1 MRKCFRIFWVV
12 GAVAFLFV
20 GSVEPSFSGG
30 WEAPPK
36 PISPSEHHPKI
47 ESALLRSFSD
57 LTPGPFPKG
66 KGSPPPSLGEG
77 LGERSGKVRVIIE
90 SERPL
95 DEALLQS
102 FGAQI
107 EARAGTLYRVRVLR
121 EHLRALAD
129 IPGISFI
136 RRSRLFTA
144 LGPRTT
150 EGVLPTGALLLQSA
164 GWRGQNVKI
173 AIIDLGFSGLS
184 RALDSKVIKREVI
197 VDTQDYTGEGLEVGT
212 SHGTGVAEIVHA
224 MAPQAW
230 LYLKKAA
237 DEIDLSNAVDDA
249 IVQGVQIINYSVGVA
264 NANFGDGT
272 GIVAAIADRARAHGI
287 LWVNAAGNH
296 AQSHWMGPFSDRN
309 FNNWLEFAPGREE
322 LLVKVDFPGSIQ
334 LYLTWDDWPRTAQ
347 DFDLFL
353 YDAQGR
359 LVASSQNYQTGFEE
373 PTEQI
378 EYVAWAPG
386 VYRARV
392 LARRVFRTNIRLK
405 IFNLSQQ
412 PIEPNVPAGS
422 ILTPADARGA
432 FAVGAISVRSW
443 KDGPQEPFS
452 SQGPTSDGRIK
463 PDIAGPDGVSSF
475 TLTYFSG
482 TSASAPHVAGAAALL
497 LSQHPEWTAD
507 QLESALEAQA
517 IDLGEPGKD
526 NIYGAGRLDLSLGAI
541 RAQRTISPQRAKPG
555 DLVTVTVTA
564 TMPPGLF
571 GGFELYEETPWDLT
585 PSPFPKGNGSSPPLL
600 GEGLGERSSCRQQ
613 ERALLCIW
621 PVVHPGQTVR
631 FSYELRIPPTA
642 QPGIYRWSGTVNN
655 TLIEG
660 DDSITIE
667 LSQAV
672 SVSLAYRRDAVRI
685 QFSEPVETARL
696 RIYDLR
702 GALLFEEIAHGSVA
716 LDWHPGR
723 RANGVYLY
731 VVEILQENEI
741 IQRKLGKVIV
751 LK

>member
-1 MRKCFRIFWVV
+1 MRKCFQIFWVV

-66 KGSPPPSLGEG
+66 EG

-102 FGAQI
+102 FGAQV
-107 EARAGTLYRVRVLR
+107 EARAGTLYRVRVPR

-129 IPGISFI
+129 IPGILFI
-136 RRSRLFTA
+136 RRPRLFTA

-173 AIIDLGFSGLS
+173 AIIDLGFAGLS

-230 LYLKKAA
+230 LYLKKVA

-249 IVQGVQIINYSVGVA
+249 IAQGVQIINYSVGVA

-322 LLVKVDFPGSIQ
+322 LLIKVDFPGSIQ

-517 IDLGEPGKD
+517 VDLGEPGKD

-541 RAQRTISPQRAKPG
+541 RAQRTISPQHAKPG
-555 DLVTVTVTA
+555 DLVTVTLTA

-571 GGFELYEETPWDLT
+571 GGFELYEETPWAVSHTSNCQLRT
-585 PSPFPKGNGSSPPLL
+585 VNSLV
-600 GEGLGERSSCRQQ
+600 
-613 ERALLCIW
+613 CIW

-667 LSQAV
+667 LPQEAV
-672 SVSLAYRRDAVRI
+672 AVSLAYRRDAVRI

-731 VVEILQENEI
+731 VVEILQGNEI
-741 IQRKLGKVIV
+741 IQRKLGKIVV

>member
-57 LTPGPFPKG
+57 LTPGPFPQG
-66 KGSPPPSLGEG
+66 KG

-95 DEALLQS
+95 DEALLQRV
-102 FGAQI
+102 GAQV
-107 EARAGTLYRVRVLR
+107 EARAGTLYRVRVPR

-136 RRSRLFTA
+136 RRPRLFTA

-173 AIIDLGFSGLS
+173 AIIDLGFAGLS

-212 SHGTGVAEIVHA
+212 AHGTGVAEIVHA

-230 LYLKKAA
+230 LYLKKVA

-249 IVQGVQIINYSVGVA
+249 IAQGVQIINYSVGVA

-272 GIVAAIADRARAHGI
+272 GIVAAIVDRARAHGI

-322 LLVKVDFPGSIQ
+322 LLIKVDFPGSIQ

-517 IDLGEPGKD
+517 VDLGEPGKD
-526 NIYGAGRLDLSLGAI
+526 NIYGAGRLDLSLGTIQA
-541 RAQRTISPQRAKPG
+541 RRTISPKRVQPG
-555 DLVTVTVTA
+555 DLITVTVTA

-571 GGFELYEETPWDLT
+571 GGFELYEETPWAVSHTSNCQL
-585 PSPFPKGNGSSPPLL
+585 
-600 GEGLGERSSCRQQ
+600 
-613 ERALLCIW
+613 RAVNSLVCIW

-667 LSQAV
+667 LSQEAV
-672 SVSLAYRRDAVRI
+672 AVSLAYRRDAVRI

-741 IQRKLGKVIV
+741 IQRKLGKIVV

>member
-36 PISPSEHHPKI
+36 PISPSEHHSKI

-57 LTPGPFPKG
+57 LTLGPFPK
-66 KGSPPPSLGEG
+66 GEG
-77 LGERSGKVRVIIE
+77 LGERSRKLRVIIE

-95 DEALLQS
+95 DEALLQRV
-102 FGAQI
+102 GAQI
-107 EARAGTLYRVRVLR
+107 EARAGTLYRVRVPR

-136 RRSRLFTA
+136 RRPRLFTA

-173 AIIDLGFSGLS
+173 AIIDLGFAGLS

-212 SHGTGVAEIVHA
+212 AHGTGVAEIVHA

-230 LYLKKAA
+230 LYLKKVA

-249 IVQGVQIINYSVGVA
+249 IAQGVQIINYSVGVA

-272 GIVAAIADRARAHGI
+272 GIVAAIVDRARAHGI

-517 IDLGEPGKD
+517 VDLGEPGKD
-526 NIYGAGRLDLSLGAI
+526 NIYGAGRLDLSLGTIQA
-541 RAQRTISPQRAKPG
+541 RRTISPKRVQPG
-555 DLVTVTVTA
+555 DLITVTVTA

-571 GGFELYEETPWDLT
+571 GGFELYEEPPWAVSHTSNCQL
-585 PSPFPKGNGSSPPLL
+585 
-600 GEGLGERSSCRQQ
+600 
-613 ERALLCIW
+613 RAVNSLVCIW

-702 GALLFEEIAHGSVA
+702 GSLLFEEIAHGSMA

-731 VVEILQENEI
+731 VVEILQGNEI
-741 IQRKLGKVIV
+741 IQRKLGKIVV

>member
-30 WEAPPK
+30 WDAPPK

-57 LTPGPFPKG
+57 LTLGPFPKG
-66 KGSPPPSLGEG
+66 KG

-95 DEALLQS
+95 DEALLQRV
-102 FGAQI
+102 GAQV
-107 EARAGTLYRVRVLR
+107 EARAGTLYRVRVPR

-136 RRSRLFTA
+136 RRPRLFTA

-173 AIIDLGFSGLS
+173 AIIDLGFAGLS

-212 SHGTGVAEIVHA
+212 AHGTGVAEIVHA

-230 LYLKKAA
+230 LYLKKVA

-249 IVQGVQIINYSVGVA
+249 IAQGVQIINYSVGVA

-272 GIVAAIADRARAHGI
+272 GIVAAIVDRARAHGI

-322 LLVKVDFPGSIQ
+322 LLIKVDFPGSIQ

-378 EYVAWAPG
+378 EYVAWALG

-517 IDLGEPGKD
+517 VDLGEPGKD
-526 NIYGAGRLDLSLGAI
+526 NIYGAGRLDLSLGTIQA
-541 RAQRTISPQRAKPG
+541 RRTISPKRVQPG
-555 DLVTVTVTA
+555 DLITVTVTA

-571 GGFELYEETPWDLT
+571 GGFELYEETPWAVSHTSNCQL
-585 PSPFPKGNGSSPPLL
+585 
-600 GEGLGERSSCRQQ
+600 
-613 ERALLCIW
+613 RAVNSLMCIW

-667 LSQAV
+667 LPQEAV
-672 SVSLAYRRDAVRI
+672 AVSLAYRRDAVRI

-741 IQRKLGKVIV
+741 IQRKLGKIVV

>member
-30 WEAPPK
+30 WDAPPK

-57 LTPGPFPKG
+57 LTPGPFPQG
-66 KGSPPPSLGEG
+66 KG

-95 DEALLQS
+95 DEALLQRV
-102 FGAQI
+102 GAQV
-107 EARAGTLYRVRVLR
+107 EARAGTLYRVRVPR

-136 RRSRLFTA
+136 RRPRLFTA

-173 AIIDLGFSGLS
+173 AIIDLGFAGLS
-184 RALDSKVIKREVI
+184 RALDSKVIHRDII

-212 SHGTGVAEIVHA
+212 SHGTGVVEIVHA

-230 LYLKKAA
+230 LYLKKVA

-249 IVQGVQIINYSVGVA
+249 IAQGVQIINYSVGVA

-272 GIVAAIADRARAHGI
+272 GIVAAIVDRARAHGI

-322 LLVKVDFPGSIQ
+322 LLIKVDFPSSIQ

-353 YDAQGR
+353 YDSQGR

-475 TLTYFSG
+475 TLAYFSG

-517 IDLGEPGKD
+517 VDLGEPGKD

-541 RAQRTISPQRAKPG
+541 RAQRTISPKRVQPG
-555 DLVTVTVTA
+555 DLITVTVTA

-571 GGFELYEETPWDLT
+571 GGFELYEEPPWAVSHTSNCQL
-585 PSPFPKGNGSSPPLL
+585 
-600 GEGLGERSSCRQQ
+600 
-613 ERALLCIW
+613 RAVNSLVCIW

-702 GALLFEEIAHGSVA
+702 GALLFEEIAHGSMA
-716 LDWHPGR
+716 LDWHPDR

-731 VVEILQENEI
+731 VVEILQGNKI
-741 IQRKLGKVIV
+741 IQRKLGKIVV

>member
-57 LTPGPFPKG
+57 LTPGPFPQG
-66 KGSPPPSLGEG
+66 KG

-95 DEALLQS
+95 DEALLQRV
-102 FGAQI
+102 GAQV
-107 EARAGTLYRVRVLR
+107 EARAGTLYRVRVPR

-136 RRSRLFTA
+136 RRPRLFTA

-173 AIIDLGFSGLS
+173 AIIDLGFAGLS
-184 RALDSKVIKREVI
+184 RALDSKVIHRDII

-230 LYLKKAA
+230 LYLKKVA

-249 IVQGVQIINYSVGVA
+249 IAQGVQIINYSVGVA

-272 GIVAAIADRARAHGI
+272 GIVAAIVDRARAHGI

-322 LLVKVDFPGSIQ
+322 LLIKVDFPGSIQ

-475 TLTYFSG
+475 TLAYFSG

-517 IDLGEPGKD
+517 VDLGEPGKD
-526 NIYGAGRLDLSLGAI
+526 NIYGAGRLDLSLGTIQA
-541 RAQRTISPQRAKPG
+541 RRTISPKRVQPG
-555 DLVTVTVTA
+555 DLITVTVTA

-571 GGFELYEETPWDLT
+571 GGFELYEETPWAVSHTSNCQLRT
-585 PSPFPKGNGSSPPLL
+585 VNSLV
-600 GEGLGERSSCRQQ
+600 
-613 ERALLCIW
+613 CIW

>member
-57 LTPGPFPKG
+57 LTPGPFPQG
-66 KGSPPPSLGEG
+66 KG

-95 DEALLQS
+95 DEALLQRV
-102 FGAQI
+102 GAQV
-107 EARAGTLYRVRVLR
+107 EARAGTLYRVRVPR

-136 RRSRLFTA
+136 RRPRLFTA

-173 AIIDLGFSGLS
+173 AIIDLGFAGLS

-212 SHGTGVAEIVHA
+212 AHGTGVAEIVHA

-230 LYLKKAA
+230 LYLKKVA

-249 IVQGVQIINYSVGVA
+249 IAQGVQIINYSVGVA

-272 GIVAAIADRARAHGI
+272 GIVAAIVDRARAHGI

-322 LLVKVDFPGSIQ
+322 LLIKVDFPSSIQ

-353 YDAQGR
+353 YDSQGR

-378 EYVAWAPG
+378 EYVAWALG

-517 IDLGEPGKD
+517 VDLGEPGKD
-526 NIYGAGRLDLSLGAI
+526 NIYGAGRLDLSLGTIQA
-541 RAQRTISPQRAKPG
+541 RRTISPKRVQPG
-555 DLVTVTVTA
+555 DLITVTVTA

-571 GGFELYEETPWDLT
+571 GGFELYEETPWAVSHTSNCQLRT
-585 PSPFPKGNGSSPPLL
+585 VNSLV
-600 GEGLGERSSCRQQ
+600 
-613 ERALLCIW
+613 CIW

-731 VVEILQENEI
+731 VVEILQGNEI

>member
-66 KGSPPPSLGEG
+66 EG

-107 EARAGTLYRVRVLR
+107 EARAGTLYRVRVPR

-136 RRSRLFTA
+136 RRPRLFTA

-173 AIIDLGFSGLS
+173 AIIDLGFAGLS

-230 LYLKKAA
+230 LYLKKVA

-249 IVQGVQIINYSVGVA
+249 IAQGVQIINYSVGVA

-322 LLVKVDFPGSIQ
+322 LLIKVDFPGSIQ

-517 IDLGEPGKD
+517 VDLGEPGKD
-526 NIYGAGRLDLSLGAI
+526 NIYGAGRLDLSLGTIQA
-541 RAQRTISPQRAKPG
+541 RRTISPKRVQPG
-555 DLVTVTVTA
+555 DLITVTVTA

-571 GGFELYEETPWDLT
+571 GGFELYEETPWAVSHTSNCQL
-585 PSPFPKGNGSSPPLL
+585 
-600 GEGLGERSSCRQQ
+600 
-613 ERALLCIW
+613 RAVNSLVCIW

-667 LSQAV
+667 LPQEAV
-672 SVSLAYRRDAVRI
+672 AVSLAYRRDAVRI

-702 GALLFEEIAHGSVA
+702 GALLFEEIAHGSMA

-731 VVEILQENEI
+731 VVEILQGNEI
-741 IQRKLGKVIV
+741 IQRKLGKIVV

>member
-57 LTPGPFPKG
+57 LTPGPFPQG
-66 KGSPPPSLGEG
+66 KG

-95 DEALLQS
+95 DEALLQRV
-102 FGAQI
+102 GAQI
-107 EARAGTLYRVRVLR
+107 EARAGTLYRVRVPR

-136 RRSRLFTA
+136 RRPRLFTA

-173 AIIDLGFSGLS
+173 AIIDLGFAGLS

-212 SHGTGVAEIVHA
+212 AHGTGVAEIVHA

-230 LYLKKAA
+230 LYLKKVA
-237 DEIDLSNAVDDA
+237 DEIDLSNGVDDA
-249 IVQGVQIINYSVGVA
+249 IAQGVQIINYSVGVA

-272 GIVAAIADRARAHGI
+272 GIVAAIVDRARAHGI

-322 LLVKVDFPGSIQ
+322 LLIKVDFPGSIQ

-432 FAVGAISVRSW
+432 LAVGAISVRSW

-517 IDLGEPGKD
+517 VDLGEPGKD

-555 DLVTVTVTA
+555 DLVTVTLTA

-571 GGFELYEETPWDLT
+571 GGFELYEETPWAVSHTSNCQLRT
-585 PSPFPKGNGSSPPLL
+585 VNSLV
-600 GEGLGERSSCRQQ
+600 
-613 ERALLCIW
+613 CIW
-621 PVVHPGQTVR
+621 PVVHPGQKVR

-667 LSQAV
+667 LPQEAV
-672 SVSLAYRRDAVRI
+672 AVSLAYRRDAVRI

-731 VVEILQENEI
+731 VVEILQGNEI
-741 IQRKLGKVIV
+741 IQRKLGKIVV

>member
-30 WEAPPK
+30 WEVPPK

-57 LTPGPFPKG
+57 LTPGPFPK
-66 KGSPPPSLGEG
+66 GEG

-107 EARAGTLYRVRVLR
+107 EARAGTLYRVRVPR

-129 IPGISFI
+129 IPGILFI
-136 RRSRLFTA
+136 RRPRLFTA

-173 AIIDLGFSGLS
+173 AIIDLGFAGLS

-230 LYLKKAA
+230 LYLKKVA

-249 IVQGVQIINYSVGVA
+249 IAQGVQIINYSVGVA

-517 IDLGEPGKD
+517 VDLGEPGKD
-526 NIYGAGRLDLSLGAI
+526 NIYGAGRLDLSLGTIQA
-541 RAQRTISPQRAKPG
+541 RRTISPKRVQPG
-555 DLVTVTVTA
+555 DLITVTVTA

-571 GGFELYEETPWDLT
+571 GGFELYEETPWAVSHTSNCQL
-585 PSPFPKGNGSSPPLL
+585 
-600 GEGLGERSSCRQQ
+600 
-613 ERALLCIW
+613 RAVNSLVCIW

-731 VVEILQENEI
+731 VVEILQGNEI
-741 IQRKLGKVIV
+741 IQRKLGKIVV

>member
-1 MRKCFRIFWVV
+1 MRKCFRIFWVL

-47 ESALLRSFSD
+47 ESALLVSPHPQAS
-57 LTPGPFPKG
+57 PGPYIFAGQWPAKAN
-66 KGSPPPSLGEG
+66 SPDEVWGEAW
-77 LGERSGKVRVIIE
+77 RVIIE

-107 EARAGTLYRVRVLR
+107 EARAGTLYRVRVPR

-136 RRSRLFTA
+136 RRPRLFTA

-173 AIIDLGFSGLS
+173 AIIDLGFAGLS

-212 SHGTGVAEIVHA
+212 SHGTGVAEIVHS

-230 LYLKKAA
+230 LYLKKVA

-249 IVQGVQIINYSVGVA
+249 IAQGVQIINYSVGVA

-272 GIVAAIADRARAHGI
+272 GIVAAIVDRARAHGI

-322 LLVKVDFPGSIQ
+322 LLIKVDFPGSIQ

-517 IDLGEPGKD
+517 VDLGEPGKD
-526 NIYGAGRLDLSLGAI
+526 NIYGAGRLDLSLGTIQA
-541 RAQRTISPQRAKPG
+541 RRTISPKRVQPG
-555 DLVTVTVTA
+555 DLITVTVTA

-571 GGFELYEETPWDLT
+571 GGFELYEETPWAVSHTSNCQLRT
-585 PSPFPKGNGSSPPLL
+585 VNSLV
-600 GEGLGERSSCRQQ
+600 
-613 ERALLCIW
+613 CIW

-667 LSQAV
+667 LPQEAV
-672 SVSLAYRRDAVRI
+672 AVSLAYRRDAVRI

-702 GALLFEEIAHGSVA
+702 GALLFEEIAHGSMA

>member
-1 MRKCFRIFWVV
+1 MRKCFRIFWGL

-20 GSVEPSFSGG
+20 GSVEPSFYGG

-47 ESALLRSFSD
+47 ESALLVSPHPQAS
-57 LTPGPFPKG
+57 PGPYIFAGQWPAKAN
-66 KGSPPPSLGEG
+66 SPDEVWGEAW
-77 LGERSGKVRVIIE
+77 RVIIE

-102 FGAQI
+102 FSAQI
-107 EARAGTLYRVRVLR
+107 EARVGTLYRVRVPR
-121 EHLRALAD
+121 EHLRALAG

-136 RRSRLFTA
+136 RRPRLFTA

-173 AIIDLGFSGLS
+173 AIIDLGFAGLS

-212 SHGTGVAEIVHA
+212 AHGTGVAEIVHA

-230 LYLKKAA
+230 LYLKKVA

-249 IVQGVQIINYSVGVA
+249 IAQGVQIINYSVGVA

-322 LLVKVDFPGSIQ
+322 LLIKVDFPGSIQ

-517 IDLGEPGKD
+517 VDLGEPGKD
-526 NIYGAGRLDLSLGAI
+526 NIYGAGRLDLSLGTIQA
-541 RAQRTISPQRAKPG
+541 RRTISPKRVQPG
-555 DLVTVTVTA
+555 DLITVTVTA

-571 GGFELYEETPWDLT
+571 GGFELYEETPWAVSHTSNCQLRT
-585 PSPFPKGNGSSPPLL
+585 VNSLV
-600 GEGLGERSSCRQQ
+600 
-613 ERALLCIW
+613 CIW

-741 IQRKLGKVIV
+741 IQRKLGKIVV

>member
-36 PISPSEHHPKI
+36 PISPSEHHSKI

-57 LTPGPFPKG
+57 LTLGPFPK
-66 KGSPPPSLGEG
+66 GEG
-77 LGERSGKVRVIIE
+77 LGERSRKLRVIIE

-95 DEALLQS
+95 DEALLQRV
-102 FGAQI
+102 GAQI
-107 EARAGTLYRVRVLR
+107 EARAGTLYRVRVPR

-136 RRSRLFTA
+136 RRPRLFTA

-173 AIIDLGFSGLS
+173 AIIDLGFAGLS

-212 SHGTGVAEIVHA
+212 AHGTGVAEIVHA

-230 LYLKKAA
+230 LYLKKVA

-249 IVQGVQIINYSVGVA
+249 IAQGVQIINYSVGVA

-272 GIVAAIADRARAHGI
+272 GIVAAIVDRARAHGI

-507 QLESALEAQA
+507 QLESALESQA
-517 IDLGEPGKD
+517 VDLGEPGKD
-526 NIYGAGRLDLSLGAI
+526 NIYGAGRLDLSLGTIQA
-541 RAQRTISPQRAKPG
+541 RRTISPKRVQPG
-555 DLVTVTVTA
+555 DLIMVTVTA

-571 GGFELYEETPWDLT
+571 GGFELYEEPPWAVSHTSNCQL
-585 PSPFPKGNGSSPPLL
+585 
-600 GEGLGERSSCRQQ
+600 
-613 ERALLCIW
+613 RAVNSLVCIW

-685 QFSEPVETARL
+685 QFSKPVETARL

-702 GALLFEEIAHGSVA
+702 GDLLFEEIAHGSVA

-731 VVEILQENEI
+731 VVEILQGNEI

>member
-57 LTPGPFPKG
+57 LTPGPFPQG
-66 KGSPPPSLGEG
+66 KG

-95 DEALLQS
+95 DEALLQRV
-102 FGAQI
+102 GAQV
-107 EARAGTLYRVRVLR
+107 EARAGTLYRVRVPR

-136 RRSRLFTA
+136 RRPRLFTA

-173 AIIDLGFSGLS
+173 AIIDLGFAGLS

-212 SHGTGVAEIVHA
+212 AHGTGVAEIVHA

-230 LYLKKAA
+230 LYLKKVA

-249 IVQGVQIINYSVGVA
+249 IAQGVQIINYSVGVA

-272 GIVAAIADRARAHGI
+272 GIVAAIVDRARAHGI

-322 LLVKVDFPGSIQ
+322 LLIKVDFPGSIQ

-517 IDLGEPGKD
+517 VDLGEPGKD
-526 NIYGAGRLDLSLGAI
+526 NIYGAGRLDLSLGTIQA
-541 RAQRTISPQRAKPG
+541 RRTISPKRVQPG
-555 DLVTVTVTA
+555 DLITVTVTA

-571 GGFELYEETPWDLT
+571 GGFELYEETPWAVSHTSNCQLRT
-585 PSPFPKGNGSSPPLL
+585 VNSLV
-600 GEGLGERSSCRQQ
+600 
-613 ERALLCIW
+613 CIW

-741 IQRKLGKVIV
+741 IQRKLGKVVV

>member
-57 LTPGPFPKG
+57 LTPGPFPQG
-66 KGSPPPSLGEG
+66 KG

-95 DEALLQS
+95 DEALLQRV
-102 FGAQI
+102 GAQV
-107 EARAGTLYRVRVLR
+107 EARAGTLYRVRVPR

-136 RRSRLFTA
+136 RRPRLFTA

-173 AIIDLGFSGLS
+173 AIIDLGFAGLS

-212 SHGTGVAEIVHA
+212 AHGTGVAEIVHA

-230 LYLKKAA
+230 LYLKKVA

-249 IVQGVQIINYSVGVA
+249 IAQGVQIINYSVGVA

-272 GIVAAIADRARAHGI
+272 GIVAAIVDRARAHGI

-322 LLVKVDFPGSIQ
+322 LLIKVDFPGSIQ

-475 TLTYFSG
+475 TLAYFSG

-517 IDLGEPGKD
+517 VDLGEPGKD

-541 RAQRTISPQRAKPG
+541 RAQRTISPKRVQPG
-555 DLVTVTVTA
+555 DLITVTVTA

-571 GGFELYEETPWDLT
+571 GGFELYEETPWAVSHTSNCQLRT
-585 PSPFPKGNGSSPPLL
+585 VNSLV
-600 GEGLGERSSCRQQ
+600 
-613 ERALLCIW
+613 CIW

-642 QPGIYRWSGTVNN
+642 QPGIYRWSGT
-655 TLIEG
+655 
-660 DDSITIE
+660 
-667 LSQAV
+667 
-672 SVSLAYRRDAVRI
+672 
-685 QFSEPVETARL
+685 ARAMTPL
-696 RIYDLR
+696 R
-702 GALLFEEIAHGSVA
+702 
-716 LDWHPGR
+716 
-723 RANGVYLY
+723 
-731 VVEILQENEI
+731 
-741 IQRKLGKVIV
+741 
-751 LK
+751 

>member
-1 MRKCFRIFWVV
+1 MRKCFRIFWIV

-66 KGSPPPSLGEG
+66 EG
-77 LGERSGKVRVIIE
+77 LGERSGKARVIIE

-95 DEALLQS
+95 DEALLQRV
-102 FGAQI
+102 GAQV
-107 EARAGTLYRVRVLR
+107 EARAGTLYRVRVPR

-136 RRSRLFTA
+136 RRPRLFTA

-173 AIIDLGFSGLS
+173 AIIDLGFAGLS

-212 SHGTGVAEIVHA
+212 SHGTGVAEIVHS

-230 LYLKKAA
+230 LYLKKVA

-249 IVQGVQIINYSVGVA
+249 IAQGVQIINYSVGVA

-272 GIVAAIADRARAHGI
+272 GIVAAIVDRARAHGI

-322 LLVKVDFPGSIQ
+322 LLIKVDFPGSIQ

-422 ILTPADARGA
+422 ILMPADARGA

-497 LSQHPEWTAD
+497 LSQHPGWTAD

-517 IDLGEPGKD
+517 VDLGEPGKD
-526 NIYGAGRLDLSLGAI
+526 NIYGAGRLDLSLGTIQA
-541 RAQRTISPQRAKPG
+541 RRTISPKRVQPG
-555 DLVTVTVTA
+555 DLITVTVTA

-571 GGFELYEETPWDLT
+571 GGFELYEETPWAVSHTSNCQLRT
-585 PSPFPKGNGSSPPLL
+585 VNSLV
-600 GEGLGERSSCRQQ
+600 
-613 ERALLCIW
+613 CIW

-702 GALLFEEIAHGSVA
+702 GSLLFEEIAHGSMA

-741 IQRKLGKVIV
+741 IQRKLGKIVV

>member
-1 MRKCFRIFWVV
+1 
-12 GAVAFLFV
+12 L
-20 GSVEPSFSGG
+20 
-30 WEAPPK
+30 
-36 PISPSEHHPKI
+36 
-47 ESALLRSFSD
+47 SALTPRLRLDRTS
-57 LTPGPFPKG
+57 
-66 KGSPPPSLGEG
+66 SPANGRRRRSPDEVWGEAW
-77 LGERSGKVRVIIE
+77 RVIIE

-107 EARAGTLYRVRVLR
+107 EARAGTLYRVRVPR

-136 RRSRLFTA
+136 RRPRLFTA

-173 AIIDLGFSGLS
+173 AIIDLGFAGLS

-230 LYLKKAA
+230 LYLKKVA

-249 IVQGVQIINYSVGVA
+249 IAQGVQIINYSVGVA

-322 LLVKVDFPGSIQ
+322 LLIKVDFPGSIQ

-517 IDLGEPGKD
+517 VDLGEPGKD
-526 NIYGAGRLDLSLGAI
+526 NIYGAGRLDLSLGTIQA
-541 RAQRTISPQRAKPG
+541 RRTISPKRVQPG
-555 DLVTVTVTA
+555 DLITVTVTA

-571 GGFELYEETPWDLT
+571 GGFELYEETPWAVSHTSNCQLRT
-585 PSPFPKGNGSSPPLL
+585 VNSLV
-600 GEGLGERSSCRQQ
+600 
-613 ERALLCIW
+613 CIW

-731 VVEILQENEI
+731 VVEILQGNEI

>member
-30 WEAPPK
+30 WDAPPK

-57 LTPGPFPKG
+57 LTLGPFPKG
-66 KGSPPPSLGEG
+66 KG

-107 EARAGTLYRVRVLR
+107 EARAGTLYRVRVPR

-136 RRSRLFTA
+136 RRPRLFTA

-173 AIIDLGFSGLS
+173 AIIDLGFAGLS

-212 SHGTGVAEIVHA
+212 AHGTGVAEIVHA

-230 LYLKKAA
+230 LYLKKVA

-249 IVQGVQIINYSVGVA
+249 IAQGVQIINYSVGVA

-272 GIVAAIADRARAHGI
+272 GIVAAIVDRARAHGI

-412 PIEPNVPAGS
+412 LIEPNVPAGS

-507 QLESALEAQA
+507 QLESALESQA
-517 IDLGEPGKD
+517 VDLGEPGKD
-526 NIYGAGRLDLSLGAI
+526 NIYGAGRLDLSLGTIQA
-541 RAQRTISPQRAKPG
+541 RRTISPKRVQPG
-555 DLVTVTVTA
+555 DLITVTVTA

-571 GGFELYEETPWDLT
+571 GGFELYEETPWAVSHTSNCQL
-585 PSPFPKGNGSSPPLL
+585 
-600 GEGLGERSSCRQQ
+600 
-613 ERALLCIW
+613 RAVNSLVCIW

-702 GALLFEEIAHGSVA
+702 GALLFEEIAHGSMA

-741 IQRKLGKVIV
+741 IQRKLGKIVV

>member
-30 WEAPPK
+30 WEVPPK

-57 LTPGPFPKG
+57 LTPGPFPK
-66 KGSPPPSLGEG
+66 GEG

-107 EARAGTLYRVRVLR
+107 EARAGTLYRVRVPR

-129 IPGISFI
+129 IPGILFI
-136 RRSRLFTA
+136 RRPRLFTA

-173 AIIDLGFSGLS
+173 AIIDLGFAGLS

-212 SHGTGVAEIVHA
+212 AHGTGVAEIVHA

-230 LYLKKAA
+230 LYLKKVA

-249 IVQGVQIINYSVGVA
+249 IAQGVQIINYSVGVA

-272 GIVAAIADRARAHGI
+272 GIVAAIVDRARAHGI

-517 IDLGEPGKD
+517 VDLGEPGKD
-526 NIYGAGRLDLSLGAI
+526 NIYGAGRLDLSLGTIQA
-541 RAQRTISPQRAKPG
+541 RRTISPKRVQPG
-555 DLVTVTVTA
+555 DLITVTVTA

-571 GGFELYEETPWDLT
+571 GGFELYEEPPWAVSHTSNCQL
-585 PSPFPKGNGSSPPLL
+585 
-600 GEGLGERSSCRQQ
+600 
-613 ERALLCIW
+613 RAVNSLVCIW

-702 GALLFEEIAHGSVA
+702 GSLLFEEIAHGSMA

-731 VVEILQENEI
+731 VVEILQGNEI
-741 IQRKLGKVIV
+741 IQRKLGKIVV

>member
-1 MRKCFRIFWVV
+1 VLSNLLGSRC
-12 GAVAFLFV
+12 
-20 GSVEPSFSGG
+20 GSVSLCGLGG
-30 WEAPPK
+30 AELFWRLGGAAK
-36 PISPSEHHPKI
+36 AHLPSEHHPKI

-57 LTPGPFPKG
+57 LTPGPFPQG

-107 EARAGTLYRVRVLR
+107 EARAGTLYRVRVPR

-173 AIIDLGFSGLS
+173 AIIDLGFAGLS

-230 LYLKKAA
+230 LYLKKVA

-249 IVQGVQIINYSVGVA
+249 IAQGVQIINYSVGVA

-432 FAVGAISVRSW
+432 LAVGAISVRSW

-517 IDLGEPGKD
+517 VDLGEPGKD

-555 DLVTVTVTA
+555 DLVTVTLTA

-585 PSPFPKGNGSSPPLL
+585 PSPFPKGKGSSPPSS

-716 LDWHPGR
+716 LDWHPDR

>member
-57 LTPGPFPKG
+57 LTPGPFPQG
-66 KGSPPPSLGEG
+66 KG

-95 DEALLQS
+95 DEALLQRV
-102 FGAQI
+102 GAQV
-107 EARAGTLYRVRVLR
+107 EARAGTLYRVRVPR

-136 RRSRLFTA
+136 RRPRLFTA

-173 AIIDLGFSGLS
+173 AIIDLGFAGLS

-212 SHGTGVAEIVHA
+212 AHGTGVAEIVHA

-230 LYLKKAA
+230 LYLKKVA

-249 IVQGVQIINYSVGVA
+249 IAQGVQIINYSVGVA

-272 GIVAAIADRARAHGI
+272 GIVAAIVDRARAHGI

-322 LLVKVDFPGSIQ
+322 LLIKVDFPGSIQ

-517 IDLGEPGKD
+517 VDLGEPGKD
-526 NIYGAGRLDLSLGAI
+526 NIYGAGRLDLSLGTIQA
-541 RAQRTISPQRAKPG
+541 RRTISPKRVQPG
-555 DLVTVTVTA
+555 DLITVTVTA

-571 GGFELYEETPWDLT
+571 GGFELYEETPWAVSHTSNCQLRT
-585 PSPFPKGNGSSPPLL
+585 VNSLV
-600 GEGLGERSSCRQQ
+600 
-613 ERALLCIW
+613 CIW

-667 LSQAV
+667 LSQGCV
-672 SVSLAYRRDAVRI
+672 RLARV
-685 QFSEPVETARL
+685 
-696 RIYDLR
+696 
-702 GALLFEEIAHGSVA
+702 
-716 LDWHPGR
+716 
-723 RANGVYLY
+723 
-731 VVEILQENEI
+731 
-741 IQRKLGKVIV
+741 
-751 LK
+751 

>member
-1 MRKCFRIFWVV
+1 MQKFFRVLWVL
-12 GAVAFLFV
+12 VAFLFV
-20 GSVEPSFSGG
+20 GFAEPSFSDG
-30 WEAPPK
+30 WDAPPK

-47 ESALLRSFSD
+47 ESALLAPSP
-57 LTPGPFPKG
+57 LFP
-66 KGSPPPSLGEG
+66 SPSEGRGARGEG
-77 LGERSGKVRVIIE
+77 EREGSKLRVIIE

-95 DEALLQS
+95 DETLLQRV
-102 FGAQI
+102 GAQI
-107 EARAGTLYRVRVLR
+107 EARAGTLYRVRVPR

-136 RRSRLFTA
+136 RRPRSLVA

-173 AIIDLGFSGLS
+173 AVIDLGFSGLS
-184 RALDSKVIKREVI
+184 RALDAKVIKRDVI

-230 LYLKKAA
+230 LYLKKIA
-237 DEIDLSNAVDDA
+237 DEIDLANAVDDA
-249 IVQGVQIINYSVGVA
+249 IAQGVQIINYSVGVA

-272 GIVAAIADRARAHGI
+272 GVVAAIADRARAHGI

-296 AQSHWMGPFSDRN
+296 ARSHWMGFFSDRN

-322 LLVKVDFPGSIQ
+322 LLIKVDFPGSIE

-386 VYRARV
+386 TYRARI
-392 LARRVFRTNIRLK
+392 LARRVSRTNIRLK

-412 PIEPNVPAGS
+412 PIDPNVPAGS

-443 KDGPQEPFS
+443 KTGPQEPFS

-497 LSQHPEWTAD
+497 LSQHPTWTAD
-507 QLESALEAQA
+507 QLQIALEAQA
-517 IDLGEPGKD
+517 IDMGEPGKD
-526 NIYGAGRLDLSLGAI
+526 NIYGAGRLDLSLGTIQA
-541 RAQRTISPQRAKPG
+541 RRTISPKQAQPG

-571 GGFELYEETPWDLT
+571 GGFELHEETPWDLT
-585 PSPFPKGNGSSPPLL
+585 LSPFPK
-600 GEGLGERSSCRQQ
+600 GEGLGERSSCRHQ
-613 ERALLCIW
+613 ERALLCVW
-621 PVVHPGQTVR
+621 PVVQPGQTVR

-642 QPGIYRWSGTVNN
+642 EPGVYLWAGTVNG
-655 TLIEG
+655 IAIAG
-660 DDSITIE
+660 DDALTVEPSET
-667 LSQAV
+667 AV
-672 SVSLAYRRDAVRI
+672 SVSLAHRRDAVRI

-702 GALLFEEIAHGSVA
+702 GALLFEEIAHGSTT
-716 LDWHPGR
+716 LQWHPR
-723 RANGVYLY
+723 HRANGVYLY
-731 VVEILQENEI
+731 VVEIFQQNKI
-741 IQRKLGKVIV
+741 IQRKLGKVVV

>member
-1 MRKCFRIFWVV
+1 MRKCFRIFWVL

-30 WEAPPK
+30 WDAPPK

-57 LTPGPFPKG
+57 LTFGPFPK
-66 KGSPPPSLGEG
+66 GEG

-95 DEALLQS
+95 DEALLQRV
-102 FGAQI
+102 GAQV
-107 EARAGTLYRVRVLR
+107 EARAGTLYRVRVPR

-136 RRSRLFTA
+136 RRPRLFTA

-173 AIIDLGFSGLS
+173 AIIDLGFAGLS

-230 LYLKKAA
+230 LYLKKVA

-249 IVQGVQIINYSVGVA
+249 IAQGVQIINYSVGVA

-272 GIVAAIADRARAHGI
+272 GIVAAIVDRARAHGI

-322 LLVKVDFPGSIQ
+322 LLIKVDFPGSIQ

-517 IDLGEPGKD
+517 VDLGEPGKD
-526 NIYGAGRLDLSLGAI
+526 NIYGAGRLDLSLGTIQA
-541 RAQRTISPQRAKPG
+541 RRTISPKRVQPG
-555 DLVTVTVTA
+555 DLITVTVTA

-571 GGFELYEETPWDLT
+571 GGFELYEETPWAVSHTSNCQL
-585 PSPFPKGNGSSPPLL
+585 
-600 GEGLGERSSCRQQ
+600 
-613 ERALLCIW
+613 RAVNSLVCIW

-702 GALLFEEIAHGSVA
+702 GALLFEEIAHGSMA
-716 LDWHPGR
+716 LDWHPDR

-731 VVEILQENEI
+731 VVEILQGNKI
-741 IQRKLGKVIV
+741 IQRKLGKIVV

>member
-47 ESALLRSFSD
+47 ESALLV
-57 LTPGPFPKG
+57 
-66 KGSPPPSLGEG
+66 SPYPDFLWTVHRAA
-77 LGERSGKVRVIIE
+77 RSGTVYGPGEAWRVIIE

-107 EARAGTLYRVRVLR
+107 EARAGTLYRVRVPR

-136 RRSRLFTA
+136 RRPRLFTA

-173 AIIDLGFSGLS
+173 AIIDLGFAGLS

-212 SHGTGVAEIVHA
+212 AHGTGVAEIVHA

-230 LYLKKAA
+230 LYLKKVA

-249 IVQGVQIINYSVGVA
+249 IAQGVQIINYSVGVA

-272 GIVAAIADRARAHGI
+272 GIVAAIVDRARAHGI

-322 LLVKVDFPGSIQ
+322 LLIKVDFPGSIQ

-517 IDLGEPGKD
+517 VDLGEPGKD
-526 NIYGAGRLDLSLGAI
+526 NIYGAGRLDLSLGTIQA
-541 RAQRTISPQRAKPG
+541 RRTISPKRVQPG
-555 DLVTVTVTA
+555 DLITVTVTA

-571 GGFELYEETPWDLT
+571 GGFELYEETPWAVSHTSNCQLRT
-585 PSPFPKGNGSSPPLL
+585 VNSLV
-600 GEGLGERSSCRQQ
+600 
-613 ERALLCIW
+613 CIW

-716 LDWHPGR
+716 LDWHPDR

-731 VVEILQENEI
+731 VVEILQGNEI
-741 IQRKLGKVIV
+741 IQRKLGKVVV

>member
-57 LTPGPFPKG
+57 LTPGPFPQG
-66 KGSPPPSLGEG
+66 KG

-95 DEALLQS
+95 DEALLQRV
-102 FGAQI
+102 GAQV
-107 EARAGTLYRVRVLR
+107 EARAGTFYRVRVPR

-136 RRSRLFTA
+136 RRPRLFTA

-173 AIIDLGFSGLS
+173 AIIDLGFAGLS

-212 SHGTGVAEIVHA
+212 AHGTGVAEIVHA

-230 LYLKKAA
+230 LYLKKVA

-249 IVQGVQIINYSVGVA
+249 IAQGVQIINYSVGVA

-272 GIVAAIADRARAHGI
+272 GIVAAIVDRARAHGI

-322 LLVKVDFPGSIQ
+322 LLIKVDFPGSIQ

-475 TLTYFSG
+475 TLAYFSG

-517 IDLGEPGKD
+517 VDLGEPGKD

-541 RAQRTISPQRAKPG
+541 RAQRTISPKRVQPG
-555 DLVTVTVTA
+555 DLITVTVTA

-571 GGFELYEETPWDLT
+571 GGFELYEETPWAVSHTSNCQLRT
-585 PSPFPKGNGSSPPLL
+585 VNSLV
-600 GEGLGERSSCRQQ
+600 
-613 ERALLCIW
+613 CIW

>member
-30 WEAPPK
+30 WDAPPK

-66 KGSPPPSLGEG
+66 EG
-77 LGERSGKVRVIIE
+77 LGERSRKVRVIIE

-95 DEALLQS
+95 DEALLQRV
-102 FGAQI
+102 GAQV
-107 EARAGTLYRVRVLR
+107 EARAGTLYRVRVPR

-136 RRSRLFTA
+136 RRPRLFTA

-173 AIIDLGFSGLS
+173 AIIDLGFAGLS

-212 SHGTGVAEIVHA
+212 AHGTGVAEIVHA

-230 LYLKKAA
+230 LYLKKVA

-249 IVQGVQIINYSVGVA
+249 IAQGVQIINYSVGVA

-272 GIVAAIADRARAHGI
+272 GIVAAIVDRARAHGI

-322 LLVKVDFPGSIQ
+322 LLIKVDFPGSIQ

-517 IDLGEPGKD
+517 VDLGEPGKD
-526 NIYGAGRLDLSLGAI
+526 NIYGAGRLDLSLGTIQA
-541 RAQRTISPQRAKPG
+541 RRTISPKRVQPG
-555 DLVTVTVTA
+555 DLITVTVTA

-571 GGFELYEETPWDLT
+571 GGFELYEETPWAVSHTSNCQLRT
-585 PSPFPKGNGSSPPLL
+585 VNSLV
-600 GEGLGERSSCRQQ
+600 
-613 ERALLCIW
+613 CIW

-702 GALLFEEIAHGSVA
+702 GALLFEEIAHGSMA

-741 IQRKLGKVIV
+741 IQRKLGKIVV

>member
-30 WEAPPK
+30 WDAPPK

-57 LTPGPFPKG
+57 LTLGPFPK
-66 KGSPPPSLGEG
+66 GEG

-95 DEALLQS
+95 DEALLQRV
-102 FGAQI
+102 GAQI
-107 EARAGTLYRVRVLR
+107 EARAGTLYRVRVPR

-136 RRSRLFTA
+136 RRPRLFTA

-173 AIIDLGFSGLS
+173 AIIDLGFAGLS

-212 SHGTGVAEIVHA
+212 AHGTGVAEIVHA

-230 LYLKKAA
+230 LYLKKVA

-249 IVQGVQIINYSVGVA
+249 IAQGVQIINYSVGVA

-272 GIVAAIADRARAHGI
+272 GIVAAIVDRARAHGI

-517 IDLGEPGKD
+517 VDLGEPGKD
-526 NIYGAGRLDLSLGAI
+526 NIYGAGRLDLSLGTIQA
-541 RAQRTISPQRAKPG
+541 RRTISPKRVQPG
-555 DLVTVTVTA
+555 DLITVTVTA

-571 GGFELYEETPWDLT
+571 GGFELYEETPWAVSHTSNCQLRT
-585 PSPFPKGNGSSPPLL
+585 VNSLV
-600 GEGLGERSSCRQQ
+600 
-613 ERALLCIW
+613 CIW

-741 IQRKLGKVIV
+741 IQRKLGKIVV

>member
-57 LTPGPFPKG
+57 LTLGPFPK
-66 KGSPPPSLGEG
+66 GEG

-95 DEALLQS
+95 DEALLQRV
-102 FGAQI
+102 GAQV
-107 EARAGTLYRVRVLR
+107 EARAGTLYRVRVPR

-136 RRSRLFTA
+136 RRPRLFTA

-173 AIIDLGFSGLS
+173 AIIDLGFAGLS

-230 LYLKKAA
+230 LYLKKVA

-249 IVQGVQIINYSVGVA
+249 IAQGVQIINYSVGVA

-322 LLVKVDFPGSIQ
+322 LLIKVDFPSSIQ

-517 IDLGEPGKD
+517 VDLGEPGKD
-526 NIYGAGRLDLSLGAI
+526 NIYGAGRLDLSLGTIQA
-541 RAQRTISPQRAKPG
+541 RRTISPKRVQPG
-555 DLVTVTVTA
+555 DLITVTVTA

-571 GGFELYEETPWDLT
+571 GGFELYEETPWAVSHTSNCQL
-585 PSPFPKGNGSSPPLL
+585 
-600 GEGLGERSSCRQQ
+600 
-613 ERALLCIW
+613 RAVNSLVCIW
-621 PVVHPGQTVR
+621 PVVHPGQKVR

-685 QFSEPVETARL
+685 QFSEPIETARL

-702 GALLFEEIAHGSVA
+702 GALLFEEIAHGSMA

-741 IQRKLGKVIV
+741 IQRKLGKIVV

>member
-66 KGSPPPSLGEG
+66 EG

-95 DEALLQS
+95 DEALLQRV
-102 FGAQI
+102 GAQV
-107 EARAGTLYRVRVLR
+107 EARAGTLYRVRVPR

-136 RRSRLFTA
+136 RRPRLFTA

-173 AIIDLGFSGLS
+173 AIIDLGFAGLS

-230 LYLKKAA
+230 LYLKKVA

-249 IVQGVQIINYSVGVA
+249 IAQGVQIINYSVGVA

-272 GIVAAIADRARAHGI
+272 GIVAAIVDRARAHGI

-432 FAVGAISVRSW
+432 LAVGAISVRSW

-517 IDLGEPGKD
+517 VDLGEPGKD
-526 NIYGAGRLDLSLGAI
+526 NIYGAGRLDLSLGTI
-541 RAQRTISPQRAKPG
+541 QVRRTISPKRVQPG
-555 DLVTVTVTA
+555 DLITVTVTA

-571 GGFELYEETPWDLT
+571 GGFELYEETPWAVSHTSNCQLRT
-585 PSPFPKGNGSSPPLL
+585 VNSLV
-600 GEGLGERSSCRQQ
+600 
-613 ERALLCIW
+613 CIW

-672 SVSLAYRRDAVRI
+672 SVSLAYRRDAVCI

-702 GALLFEEIAHGSVA
+702 GALLFEEIAHGSMA

-741 IQRKLGKVIV
+741 IQRKLGKIVV

>member
-1 MRKCFRIFWVV
+1 
-12 GAVAFLFV
+12 
-20 GSVEPSFSGG
+20 VEPSFSGG

-47 ESALLRSFSD
+47 ESALLV
-57 LTPGPFPKG
+57 
-66 KGSPPPSLGEG
+66 SPHPDFLWTVRRAA
-77 LGERSGKVRVIIE
+77 RSGTVYGPGEAWRVIIE

-95 DEALLQS
+95 DEALLQRV
-102 FGAQI
+102 GAQI
-107 EARAGTLYRVRVLR
+107 EARAGTLYRVRVPR

-136 RRSRLFTA
+136 RRPRLFTA

-173 AIIDLGFSGLS
+173 AIIDLGFAGLS

-212 SHGTGVAEIVHA
+212 AHGTGVAEIVHA

-230 LYLKKAA
+230 LYLKKVA

-249 IVQGVQIINYSVGVA
+249 IAQGVQIINYSVGVA

-322 LLVKVDFPGSIQ
+322 LLIKVDFPGSIQ

-497 LSQHPEWTAD
+497 LSQHPGWTAD

-517 IDLGEPGKD
+517 VDLGEPGKD
-526 NIYGAGRLDLSLGAI
+526 NIYGAGRLDLSLGTIQA
-541 RAQRTISPQRAKPG
+541 RRTISPKRVQPG
-555 DLVTVTVTA
+555 DLITVTVTA

-571 GGFELYEETPWDLT
+571 GGFELYEETPWAVSHTSNCQL
-585 PSPFPKGNGSSPPLL
+585 
-600 GEGLGERSSCRQQ
+600 
-613 ERALLCIW
+613 RAVNSLVCIW

-667 LSQAV
+667 LPQEAV
-672 SVSLAYRRDAVRI
+672 AVSLAYRRDAVRI

-741 IQRKLGKVIV
+741 IQRKLGKIVV